1 MEDQEVLDHIDQL
14 VREEHDLRKRH
25 EETETELSAEEH
37 ARMEKLQVDLDR
49 YWDLLRQRR
58 SMRETGGDPE
68 DAAMRDEA
76 TVEGYEDVK
85 PYEE

>member
-1 MEDQEVLDHIDQL
+1 MQDQEVLDHIDQL
-14 VREEHDLRKRH
+14 VKEEHELRARH
-25 EETETELSAEEH
+25 EATETELSPAEH
-37 ARMEKLQVDLDR
+37 RRMEQLQVDLDR

-58 SMRETGGDPE
+58 SMRETGGDPD

-76 TVEGYEDVK
+76 TVEGYEGVK